1 MSAPMVI
8 RAFQDAD
15 WSEWLRMSEAL
26 FPHASAEELEVGMR
40 EFRQRS
46 HRDAEVFV
54 VDRGDGTLAGFL
66 EVGTRPYAD
75 GCDTSPVAY
84 LEAWYVDPDVRRQ
97 RWGQRLVAATEQ
109 WARSHGYRE
118 MASDTQL
125 DNVVSQAAH
134 RRAGYEEVDRVMQF
148 RKDLSVEG

>member
-1 MSAPMVI
+1 MMI

-15 WSEWLRMSEAL
+15 WSEWLRMSQAL
-26 FPHASAEELEVGMR
+26 FQNATADDLAAGMR
-40 EFRQRS
+40 DFRQRGR
-46 HRDAEVFV
+46 RDAEVFV
-54 VDRGDGTLAGFL
+54 VDRGDGRLAGFL

-84 LEAWYVDPDVRRQ
+84 LEAWYIDPDVRRH
-97 RWGQRLVAATEQ
+97 GHGHALVAAAER
-109 WARSHGYRE
+109 WARTQGYRE

-134 RRAGYEEVDRVMQF
+134 RRAGYQEVDRIMQF
-148 RKDLSVEG
+148 RKDLSAER